1 MAKKE
6 NHGRLEAPGITRLSS
21 KGQVVIPLYLRKK
34 IHAKEGTSFAVS
46 SINGDMILL
55 KKVKN
60 PITEEDIRIAKEVD
74 EAWKEIERGE
84 FTETSV
90 EDFKKELDSW

>member
-1 MAKKE
+1 MGKKE
-6 NHGRLEAPGITRLSS
+6 NNRRPEVPDITRLSS

-46 SINGDMILL
+46 NINGDMILL

-74 EAWKEIERGE
+74 DAWKEIERGE
-84 FTETSV
+84 FTETTV
-90 EDFKKELDSW
+90 EEFKKELESW